1 MDICGRVDCMALYGR
16 NSENLYIK
24 GVFEMKKTEMKIMGK
39 IGMEIGKLAV
49 FWMAIVPWMS
59 DLMEYD
65 WDWNENL
72 VSIVMVTA
80 VTFAGYF
87 CVVNVKAKIEELK
100 VMKEERKNSKERG
113 NAAKAAPV
121 LFLSRS
127 FHGYLWKNPTRY

>member
-1 MDICGRVDCMALYGR
+1 
-16 NSENLYIK
+16 
-24 GVFEMKKTEMKIMGK
+24 MKKTEMKIMGK

-72 VSIVMVTA
+72 VSVVMVAA

-100 VMKEERKNSKERG
+100 LMKEERKNSKKQRG
-113 NAAKAAPV
+113 AKSASS
-121 LFLSRS
+121 LFFCLWQGLDICEQSWLRFAECRGVRS
-127 FHGYLWKNPTRY
+127 ILR

>member
-1 MDICGRVDCMALYGR
+1 
-16 NSENLYIK
+16 
-24 GVFEMKKTEMKIMGK
+24 MKKTEMKIMTK

-72 VSIVMVTA
+72 VSIVVVTA

-100 VMKEERKNSKERG
+100 LMKEERKNSKKRG
-113 NAAKAAPV
+113 NAVKAAP
-121 LFLSRS
+121 LSFCLS
-127 FHGYLWKNPTRY
+127 LGAGYL